1 MKRFFVS
8 LISLV
13 ALFLSIFILTKV
25 IPPLAELWAW
35 FFITKEEVDSTI
47 TAGQAILIDFL
58 THLITYASVGAI
70 FAFLNAWNSQ
80 NMHYAYIIIS
90 EVISLCLAVLLRF
103 ILDYY
108 WIILIILGII
118 LIIGVVMLFL
128 ARRKAKTE
136 ELNGEA

>member
-1 MKRFFVS
+1 MKRFFVP

-47 TAGQAILIDFL
+47 TTGQAILIDIL
-58 THLITYASVGAI
+58 THLITYFSVGVI
-70 FAFLNAWNSQ
+70 FAFLNTWNSK
-80 NMHYAYIIIS
+80 NMHYACIIIS
-90 EVISLCLAVLLRF
+90 EFISLCLTVLLRF

-118 LIIGVVMLFL
+118 LTTGVVMLFI
-128 ARRKAKTE
+128 ARRKTKTK
-136 ELNGEA
+136 ELNDET